1 MQIGR
6 RITMTQELLAQC
18 HWPTLGE
25 SYDGALREA
34 VTFIVTHFAVH
45 GIIVSGSIISGN
57 ASPSSD
63 LDIMVLHTQPQRQRL
78 QRFFHGVP
86 TEIFVNSPQAIRT
99 YFAEECKDGR
109 PSTAHMWANGF
120 VVLNADPLVDSLRQ
134 EAAAW
139 LQKSPDPTPLA
150 LTMKRYF
157 NADAFENALDLV
169 DHDPAMALLLMHTAI
184 WQMVNDRF
192 LMANRPIPRHKAILA
207 KLKELDPP
215 AAAAVERF
223 LLEPALPTKW
233 ELGKA
238 AAHLLNGAIGFFEW
252 ETAPETIPAK

>member
-1 MQIGR
+1 MSTHLLDQCQWPVLPEPY
-6 RITMTQELLAQC
+6 IT
-18 HWPTLGE
+18 
-25 SYDGALREA
+25 ALREA
-34 VTFIVTHFAVH
+34 VGFILGRFPVH

-63 LDIMVLHTQPQRQRL
+63 LDIMVLHAQPQRQRL
-78 QRFFHGVP
+78 QRFFQGVP
-86 TEIFVNSPQAIRT
+86 TEIFVNPPQAIRG
-99 YFAEECKDGR
+99 YFAEERTDGR

-120 VVLNADPLVDSLRQ
+120 VVLNGDALVDTLRQ

-192 LMANRPIPRHKAILA
+192 LIANRPIPRHKAILA

-215 AAAAVERF
+215 AGAAVERF
-223 LLEPALPTKW
+223 LLEPALPAKW
-233 ELGKA
+233 VLGKA
-238 AAHLLNGAIGFFEW
+238 AAYLLNGAIGFFEW
-252 ETAPETIPAK
+252 ETEPETITAQ